1 MHILKLHV
9 YTHTHTHT
17 HTKTHTHTHTYIHTH
32 TRTYIERDRE
42 ITRENYVISRIHEK
56 AFRLDLSIQIKR
68 PLL

>member
-17 HTKTHTHTHTYIHTH
+17 HT
-32 TRTYIERDRE
+32 YIERDRE
-42 ITRENYVISRIHEK
+42 ITRENYAISRIHEK
-56 AFRLDLSIQIKR
+56 AFRSDLSLQTKR